1 MRAHG
6 RRAVYPIHSCPC
18 AENSCPAFD
27 GRAYRCLRG
36 VALAEQGELEMRAY
50 VRAVGPAMAAA
61 ALLVFGACVV
71 LLAFGASVAAVV
83 GGARS
88 RRLPRRGGGAGGEG
102 DRGPEL
108 CDGSC

>member
-83 GGARS
+83 VSTAAE
-88 RRLPRRGGGAGGEG
+88 RLQPRVA
-102 DRGPEL
+102 DRG
-108 CDGSC
+108 